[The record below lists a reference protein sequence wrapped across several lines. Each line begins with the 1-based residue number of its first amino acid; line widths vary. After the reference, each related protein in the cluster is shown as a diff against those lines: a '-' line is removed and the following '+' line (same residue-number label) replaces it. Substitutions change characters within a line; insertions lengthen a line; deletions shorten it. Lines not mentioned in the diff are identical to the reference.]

1 MHLSFNYTK
10 SKFGSQIFS
19 LLLDSSFRKE
29 NLLGNLLKP
38 KCVKQFG
45 KEMFKTATVEIIKL
59 QAKFTQSKPQRHQF
73 DLVFFLL
80 HLNIYFYTKVE
91 SRTVSQVVYFVLLTP
106 LFLPEI
112 AIFSMLR

>member
-10 SKFGSQIFS
+10 SKFESQIFS

-45 KEMFKTATVEIIKL
+45 KEMFKTTPVEIVKL
-59 QAKFTQSKPQRHQF
+59 RAKFTQSQPQRHLF

-80 HLNIYFYTKVE
+80 HLNTYFYAKVE
-91 SRTVSQVVYFVLLTP
+91 CLGLCPKWYI
-106 LFLPEI
+106 LFC
-112 AIFSMLR
+112 